1 MRALKK
7 NALYLI
13 GLVNL
18 IVFLLISYSQ
28 LHFFLFTA
36 DPFREVLTL
45 NNSEVMLIYPGLFLI
60 GISIIYYYYLDIQK
74 TIIFGGIGNLIIFLI
89 AILNI
94 HLLINYSE
102 SLEVFIFFFS
112 TISGV
117 IGSTVIYSILLIS
130 NFILKQ
136 NQIISIKKIVLDL
149 GIHYARLEIRELA
162 EECGIDKSSLKKI
175 ILGMINN
182 KEIFADYFKSSKV
195 VVFDKRSNID
205 NIDEILNT
213 YEISSKESRKVTK
226 ANN

>member
-1 MRALKK
+1 VRALKK